1 MKASLPQSLAGMNVK
16 SLTFKG
22 IVKGQVWPCCRES
35 QPLSMGSCGGLGK
48 MVAAVN
54 SKEAQ
59 YLKEYF
65 I

>member
-22 IVKGQVWPCCRES
+22 IVKGQVWPCYRES
-35 QPLSMGSCGGLGK
+35 QPLSTGPCGGLGK
-48 MVAAVN
+48 MAAAVTVR
-54 SKEAQ
+54 KPQ